1 MTTTWEDYSGHRLSI
16 EADTVL
22 LQPSKETCSGDA
34 FLEGALNERVL
45 SIFNLMVLT
54 EALALLTEARLPAEQ
69 RSPPAETTALR
80 GRPWFVRDEA
90 FSDASG
96 MVWFFG
102 RTLAVDARG
111 HPRVELPLGAVA
123 RAGLGTLRATLSP
136 ELAAAVEQAAQLLA
150 PLPCLCGTGCQRLHE
165 HDALVSLVRRQH
177 PHAPIDHSAT
187 VAWCRVCARWWTY
200 EEAGDSHYSYHYT
213 VRQFRPGQRHV

>member
-1 MTTTWEDYSGHRLSI
+1 MTTTWEDHRGHRLSI

-22 LQPSKETCSGDA
+22 LLPSQETCSGAA
-34 FLEGALNERVL
+34 FLQGALNERVL
-45 SIFNLMVLT
+45 SIFKLMTLT

-69 RSPPAETTALR
+69 RPMPAETTSLD
-80 GRPWFVRDEA
+80 GRPRFVRDEA
-90 FSDASG
+90 FADASG
-96 MVWFFG
+96 LVWFFG

-111 HPRVELPLGAVA
+111 QARVELPLGAVA
-123 RAGLGTLRATLSP
+123 RDGLGTLRAALST
-136 ELAAAVEQAAQLLA
+136 ELADAVEQAAQQLA

-187 VAWCRVCARWWTY
+187 VAWCRVCGRWWTY
-200 EEAGDSHYSYHYT
+200 EEAGDAHYSYHYT
-213 VRQFRPGQRHV
+213 VRQFQPGQRHV